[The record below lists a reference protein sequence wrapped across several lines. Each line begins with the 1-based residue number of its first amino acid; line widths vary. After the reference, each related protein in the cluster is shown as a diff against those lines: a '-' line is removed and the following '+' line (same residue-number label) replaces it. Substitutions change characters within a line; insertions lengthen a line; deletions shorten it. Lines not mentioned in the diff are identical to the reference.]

1 MYGGLLLTRWVQ
13 KSNSGRERDKGSLL
27 PSPLSGVRTR
37 VRERR
42 GESGG
47 CTQNVELLTCRRGGS
62 LVREEWLARTFPR
75 SFAWRT
81 RRFRLSKRNVKKN
94 RPFALL

>member
-13 KSNSGRERDKGSLL
+13 KSNSGRERDKGSLPP
-27 PSPLSGVRTR
+27 PSPPGVRTR

-42 GESGG
+42 GGIRG
-47 CTQNVELLTCRRGGS
+47 CTQDVELLTCRRGGS

-81 RRFRLSKRNVKKN
+81 RRSRFVE
-94 RPFALL
+94 AEC